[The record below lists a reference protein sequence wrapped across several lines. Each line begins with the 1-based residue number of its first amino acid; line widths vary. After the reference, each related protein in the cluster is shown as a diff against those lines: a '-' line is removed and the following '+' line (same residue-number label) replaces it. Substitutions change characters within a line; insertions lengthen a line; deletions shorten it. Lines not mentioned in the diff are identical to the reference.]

1 MERHNFKTKFNIK
14 NLPISIG
21 DRVIIED
28 EESNERINAKVIGG
42 LMNKDTNKIDRI
54 GLTLVEEDNEWDNIM
69 IVPKDNVLWVI
80 SEDGEREWKRI
91 DGGKFMKQETNNVR
105 RVYVRT
111 TRNSN
116 RKDDN
121 EDEDEI
127 VITNVTHPQ
136 LK

>member
-1 MERHNFKTKFNIK
+1 MERHNFKTKFDIE

-54 GLTLVEEDNEWDNIM
+54 GLTFVEEDNEWDNIM

-80 SEDGEREWKRI
+80 SEDGEQEWKRI

-116 RKDDN
+116 RKEDN